1 MIELDVNQREQN
13 IKAIIKLE
21 TRISKCTRCPAL
33 LRCTSKPA
41 TGKGDLVPE
50 AVIVFECEGKRT
62 NDIDWI
68 VDVRNAI
75 QKYLQV
81 DAVYHTFMV
90 RCQLKAC
97 PLADAIP
104 CQVHNSLLDVHNI
117 CRVSNKSCTGIPIRP
132 ADDEVLNCLTY
143 LIEELMIFK
152 PEYVIL
158 FGRRVS
164 DFVLKAYGMLD
175 TIQDRLR
182 FGRTI
187 LSTGDICRPGRT
199 RGYRLLDKSRQHQ
212 PHNWWDSPNWLSFGL
227 LWPDCE

>member
-1 MIELDVNQREQN
+1 MIGLDVNQREQN

-21 TRISKCTRCPAL
+21 TRIGKCSRCPAL

-50 AVIVFECEGKRT
+50 AVIIFECEGERT

-68 VDVRNAI
+68 VEVRNAV

-97 PLADAIP
+97 PLVDSIP
-104 CQVHNSLLDVHNI
+104 CQVNNPLLDVHNT
-117 CRVSNKSCTGIPIRP
+117 CRVSSRGCTGIPIKP
-132 ADDEVLNCLTY
+132 PDDAVLNCLNY
-143 LIEELMIFK
+143 IIEELKIFQ

-175 TIQDRLR
+175 TIQDRLVYHYEGTT
-182 FGRTI
+182 F
-187 LSTGDICRPGRT
+187 LSVLDDQTYRPEIFAALAALVDT
-199 RGYRLLDKSRQHQ
+199 NS
-212 PHNWWDSPNWLSFGL
+212 
-227 LWPDCE
+227 

>member
-1 MIELDVNQREQN
+1 MIGLNVNQREQN

-21 TRISKCTRCPAL
+21 SRISKCSRCPAL

-50 AVIVFECEGKRT
+50 AVIIFECEGERT
-62 NDIDWI
+62 KDIDWI
-68 VDVRNAI
+68 VEIRNTV

-97 PLADAIP
+97 PLAEAIP
-104 CQVHNSLLDVHNI
+104 CQVHNPLLDAHNT

-132 ADDEVLNCLTY
+132 TDDAVLSCLNY
-143 LIEELMIFK
+143 VIEELQIFQ

-158 FGRRVS
+158 FGRRVN

-175 TIQDRLR
+175 TIQDRLIYHHEGTT
-182 FGRTI
+182 F
-187 LSTGDICRPGRT
+187 LSVLDDQSYRPEIFAALAT
-199 RGYRLLDKSRQHQ
+199 LLDNNS
-212 PHNWWDSPNWLSFGL
+212 
-227 LWPDCE
+227 